1 MKEVYPEFADSVDFY
16 AVGQDPTESLEKM
29 ERYRQE
35 QGYPWP
41 VAKTDT
47 STLRKLRVL
56 QASTKLAVD
65 DRGIIAYRAVH
76 GGGDPETWRAVFRQ
90 LARGVESREGGQALL
105 EELEPTYSAGTTFD
119 KKIVQR

>member
-16 AVGQDPTESLEKM
+16 AVGQDPSESLNKM

-47 STLRKLRVL
+47 STLKKLRVL
-56 QASTKLAVD
+56 QTSMKLAVD
-65 DRGIIAYRAVH
+65 DRGIIAYRAGH
-76 GGGDPETWRAVFRQ
+76 GGGDPETWRAVFTQ
-90 LARGVESREGGQALL
+90 LARGVESREEGQALL
-105 EELEPTYSAGTTFD
+105 EELGRNYSAGTGFD
-119 KKIVQR
+119 TKAVQK

>member
-1 MKEVYPEFADSVDFY
+1 MKDVYPEFADQVDFY
-16 AVGQDPTESLEKM
+16 AVGQDPSESLKKM

-47 STLRKLRVL
+47 STLKKLRVL
-56 QASTKLAVD
+56 QSSTKVAVD

-76 GGGDPETWRAVFRQ
+76 GGGDPETWRAVFTQ
-90 LARGVESREGGQALL
+90 LARGVESRKEGQALL
-105 EELEPTYSAGTTFD
+105 EELELTYSAGTTSD
-119 KKIVQR
+119 TKIVQK